1 MIDKDG
7 YRPNI
12 GIILA
17 NDTAQ
22 VLWARRCGRDGWQF
36 PQGGIKFRESPE
48 AALFRELREEVGLEP
63 AHVEI
68 VGRTRDWL
76 RYDIPRQFVRP
87 SQSGVFKGQKQI
99 WFLLRFKGDEHD
111 VRLDLS
117 ASPEFDA
124 WRWIDYW
131 GPLDQIVEFK
141 RQVYRLALTE
151 LAAYLQQSP
160 LPQSPLKSA

>member
-17 NDTAQ
+17 NDAAQ
-22 VLWARRCGRDGWQF
+22 VLWARRCGQDGWQF

-48 AALFRELREEVGLEP
+48 AALFRELHEEVGLEP
-63 AHVEI
+63 NHVEVI
-68 VGRTRDWL
+68 GRTRDWL
-76 RYDIPRQFVRP
+76 RYEIPRQFVRP

-99 WFLLRFKGDEHD
+99 WFLLRFKGDERD

-141 RQVYRLALTE
+141 RQVYRAALTE
-151 LAAYLQQSP
+151 LATYLPHSP